1 MSSKKWAW
9 GVGGVVPLLML
20 VACSGTRL
28 NDVGDVN
35 SDNMAGSGATGSET
49 PDVEDAA
56 SAQTDLPGLGNA
68 RALCGV
74 PGDLLPPP
82 TDKTISKL
90 VLGKWLYCAGA
101 PLLGSME
108 AGVEFVS
115 DGHFY
120 FLTET
125 ADGELLRSKGFDG
138 EGTWEFHTGEYDK
151 DLGPQFDLQRVSGG
165 NGGYLA
171 FAKNP
176 YGMRMSLSV
185 AGPTDFVAVR

>member
-1 MSSKKWAW
+1 
-9 GVGGVVPLLML
+9 
-20 VACSGTRL
+20 
-28 NDVGDVN
+28 
-35 SDNMAGSGATGSET
+35 
-49 PDVEDAA
+49 
-56 SAQTDLPGLGNA
+56 
-68 RALCGV
+68 
-74 PGDLLPPP
+74 
-82 TDKTISKL
+82 
-90 VLGKWLYCAGA
+90 
-101 PLLGSME
+101 ME

-138 EGTWEFHTGEYDK
+138 EGTWQIHAGEYDST
-151 DLGPQFDLQRVSGG
+151 LGPQFDLQRVSGG

-176 YGMRMSLSV
+176 HSMRMSLSV